1 LENPGSKIGLAPGDL
16 PAPVRSPNPAAAG
29 KPAPAKAPSASALL
43 ESEERRR
50 KCLAGPFEGKGGL
63 LESLAVASDRFLVR
77 RSPGHSVLA
86 GYPWFE
92 DWGRDTFISLP
103 GLALT
108 MGRHAIA
115 AEVLAEFARFVKDGM
130 LPNRFPD
137 FAAEPEY
144 NSVDAPL
151 WFIHSAGRFLEASD
165 DLEEVRDRFLPVM
178 EAIVDSYRDG
188 TRYGIAMDED
198 GLIAAGEPGMQLT
211 WMDARYDGVVFTP
224 RHGKPVEIQALWHSA
239 LCTLEAIH
247 YELDNPTR
255 AHEYGALAA
264 RVRESFL
271 RKFWREEAGI
281 CHDVVDDPNL
291 DGASDPSLRPNQ
303 LFAAALP
310 YPLLDAARTRRMLE
324 AVRAKLLTPVGLRT
338 LSPTESGYLARYQGG
353 PAERDAAYHNGTVW
367 PWLLGAYCDAVV
379 TANSGWQPA
388 ALTEIRAILAG
399 FEKHLSEAGLGGI
412 SEIFEPEPPYTPVGC
427 THQAWSVAELLR
439 IAAEVEKHE

>member
-1 LENPGSKIGLAPGDL
+1 M
-16 PAPVRSPNPAAAG
+16 
-29 KPAPAKAPSASALL
+29 
-43 ESEERRR
+43 ERQ
-50 KCLAGPFEGKGGL
+50 
-63 LESLAVASDRFLVR
+63 
-77 RSPGHSVLA
+77 
-86 GYPWFE
+86 
-92 DWGRDTFISLP
+92 
-103 GLALT
+103 
-108 MGRHAIA
+108 AIA

-151 WFIHSAGRFLEASD
+151 WFIHAAGRFLEASD

-178 EAIVDSYRDG
+178 EAIVDAYRQG
-188 TRYGIAMDED
+188 TRFGIRMDDD

-211 WMDARYDGVVFTP
+211 WMDARHDGIVFTP

-255 AHEYGALAA
+255 AHEYGSLAA

-271 RKFWREEAGI
+271 EKFWIEEAGY
-281 CHDVVDDPNL
+281 CHDVVDDPNR
-291 DGASDPSLRPNQ
+291 DGRSDRSLRPNQ
-303 LFAAALP
+303 LFAASLP
-310 YPLLDAARTRRMLE
+310 YPLLDAGRARRMVD
-324 AVRAKLLTPVGLRT
+324 AVRARLLTPAGLRT
-338 LSPTESGYLARYQGG
+338 LSPVDPGYIAHYRGG

-367 PWLLGAYCDAVV
+367 PWLLGAYCDALV
-379 TANSGWQPA
+379 TASSGWQPA
-388 ALTEIRAILAG
+388 ALTEIRAIQAG

-412 SEIFEPEPPYTPVGC
+412 SEIFEPESPYSPAGC

-439 IAAEVEKHE
+439 LAAEVDKHG